1 MRAFFV
7 PRFTPW
13 PPRAGAPA
21 IAILNYNPRSIAG
34 GRILNTRVI
43 SISRQVGTAGEE
55 VAQAVAKKLGLRF
68 IDYQVIQRAAEEAGV
83 SPETVSEAERT
94 PSLMTRLL
102 EALARNPSMPVAA
115 WADPVPLAASPL
127 FTSADYRKFVED
139 VIRDLA
145 DQGDC
150 VIVGHAA
157 QVILRDRFDTVRVL
171 VTSSAPSRVRRIKA
185 GMGVEDKEA
194 LKIIERTDN
203 ERLDYF
209 RRFYETGWLTP
220 STYDL
225 CISTDHLKPE
235 QCAEVIER
243 FAELR

>member
-1 MRAFFV
+1 M
-7 PRFTPW
+7 
-13 PPRAGAPA
+13 
-21 IAILNYNPRSIAG
+21 
-34 GRILNTRVI
+34 NTRTI
-43 SISRQVGTAGEE
+43 SISRQVGTGGEE
-55 VAQAVAKKLGLRF
+55 VAQAVAKRLGLRF
-68 IDYQVIQRAAEEAGV
+68 IDYQVIQRAAEDAGV
-83 SPETVSEAERT
+83 SPETVSEAEHT
-94 PSLMTRLL
+94 PSLLTRLL

-145 DQGDC
+145 DQGGC

-171 VTSSAPSRVRRIKA
+171 VTGSTPHRVRRIRA
-185 GMGVEDKEA
+185 GMGVEEKEA

-209 RRFYETGWLTP
+209 RRFYEIGWLTP

-225 CISTDHLKPE
+225 CISTDHLTPE
-235 QCAEVIER
+235 ACAEVIAR
-243 FAELR
+243 VAELR